1 MRKTDFD
8 TRLIIHRS
16 RQIFLLVMVI
26 VVAFV
31 FALMII
37 GNNRNDFPWYVLVLP
52 ISGVGLLFLLIPMTE
67 IWEYKPWQSKARR
80 IEQQER

>member
-16 RQIFLLVMVI
+16 RQVFLLVMVI
-26 VVAFV
+26 IVAFV

-37 GNNRNDFPWYVLVLP
+37 GNNRNDFPWYTLVLP
-52 ISGVGLLFLLIPMTE
+52 VSGVGLLFLVIPMTE
-67 IWEYKPWQSKARR
+67 IWEYKPWQAKARR